1 MDSWTSYR
9 NGANPMVAYGP
20 GDPRL
25 HDEQTNFSHYMLAH
39 SPLSSVAGNIVLELG
54 LGLGIRVGS
63 GLGLGLGEG

>member
-25 HDEQTNFSHYMLAH
+25 PDEQTNFSHYMLAH
-39 SPLSSVAGNIVLELG
+39 SPLSSVAGNIMLGLG
-54 LGLGIRVGS
+54 LGLGIGL

>member
-25 HDEQTNFSHYMLAH
+25 PDEQTNFSHYMLVLTLTLP
-39 SPLSSVAGNIVLELG
+39 SPSPTSSPAP
-54 LGLGIRVGS
+54 
-63 GLGLGLGEG
+63 